1 MRRYRVRLPGAMFEH
16 AFRVLLLAAASS
28 PGWGWAFPERYPMK
42 VADFQSTSLSRQLRA
57 SSAGIPST
65 VKMSGTLTLRG
76 GCTIEDCTDADAIE
90 RGKKKAKALAT
101 EAWQVQGE
109 GDHRDAERLLQ
120 AALR

>member
-1 MRRYRVRLPGAMFEH
+1 
-16 AFRVLLLAAASS
+16 
-28 PGWGWAFPERYPMK
+28 MK

-101 EAWQVQGE
+101 EAWQVQWE